1 MLFMRG
7 CPPVWPDTHRSF
19 HGSDFL
25 EVGIHDTVIVGLL
38 LVVGSTCVG
47 AGLCACS
54 LLCGSS
60 CLVHLLEHLA
70 QSFLLCL
77 DVVDGAGLHGSLEVG
92 QLCLG
97 IALDVCGQLV
107 AVLLQR
113 NV

>member
-1 MLFMRG
+1 MLFMRV
-7 CPPVWPDTHRSF
+7 CPPVWPDPHRSF

-77 DVVDGAGLHGSLEVG
+77 DTAVAACWWYEHHGREDETSSKEEQEKTKEV
-92 QLCLG
+92 
-97 IALDVCGQLV
+97 
-107 AVLLQR
+107 
-113 NV
+113 